1 MFVPVVDVP
10 PGPPREAVPLA
21 MSVGMQRVAWQADGH
36 ALEQLARY
44 AAHADER
51 FAALE
56 VAALFHTSVRAAQ

>member
-1 MFVPVVDVP
+1 
-10 PGPPREAVPLA
+10 